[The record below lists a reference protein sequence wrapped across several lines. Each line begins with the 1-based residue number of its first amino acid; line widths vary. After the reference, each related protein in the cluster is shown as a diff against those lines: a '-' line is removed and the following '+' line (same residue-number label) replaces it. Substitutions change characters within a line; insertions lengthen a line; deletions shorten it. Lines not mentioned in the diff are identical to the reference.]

1 MLDLHFI
8 PSISDNDRFMKLFL
22 ESPELFAACLFTSI
36 AAVTDLRSR
45 KIPNWLTL
53 SCLIFGVVFHS
64 FQIPKFGVLTFL
76 ASLEGGLLALLIL
89 AGLWLAKGAGAGD
102 AKLGAALGV
111 WLSTQE
117 ILYILM
123 ASLFLCLIWRIIEKQ
138 LGKGEGQQAN
148 TNSSPFQI
156 PFAVPLLI
164 VLLGLALFRLNGAS
178 FSVMP

>member
-1 MLDLHFI
+1 
-8 PSISDNDRFMKLFL
+8 MKPFL
-22 ESPELFAACLFTSI
+22 ENPELFAACLFTSI
-36 AAVTDLRSR
+36 AAVTDLQSR

-53 SCLIFGVVFHS
+53 SCLIFGVLFHIV
-64 FQIPKFGVLTFL
+64 QIPNSGVLTFL
-76 ASLEGGLLALLIL
+76 ASLEGGLLALFIL

-111 WLSTQE
+111 WLTTRE

-138 LGKGEGQQAN
+138 LGKREGQQSN

-164 VLLGLALFRLNGAS
+164 VLLGLAVFRLNGSS
-178 FSVMP
+178 FSLMS